1 VDELRVDPFNAAN
14 ITIGVQYIS
23 PVPAVHDVLVSMGG
37 EAAALAEN
45 PILFP
50 DDETRRRLYF
60 WSGLDADD
68 EDVLDDRYAA
78 MIDGRVLDG

>member
-1 VDELRVDPFNAAN
+1 
-14 ITIGVQYIS
+14 
-23 PVPAVHDVLVSMGG
+23 MGG
-37 EAAALAEN
+37 DAAALADN

-68 EDVLDDRYAA
+68 EDVLDDRFAA
-78 MIDGRVLDG
+78 LIDGRVLDG